1 MLLGHLRVL
10 GTLQTPCTELR
21 CCCAE
26 LPEPPCSPSHS
37 FCLQGEREEEKSR
50 LELSL
55 HLLAELRAKCQIT
68 SDTAP
73 KGRTRSP
80 GAPLIS
86 GGTYGGTGSGAGT
99 WMPTFPRRAEWGD
112 GWLGVPLPRLAGRI
126 PTAAPETFLLR
137 FPWKRGIFF
146 SPKLSCLPALSA
158 QLEAPLPE
166 PHGTMVWR
174 ELLVR
179 LARYLRPCLQ
189 SQSPAVELGQRRP
202 PARSVSVPDQDVLM
216 GGEGPR
222 RRIVTCSA
230 HPVTSTAQPEKISS
244 LLGKYPGR
252 VTREPSLQPQPSC
265 SVSPWD

>member
-10 GTLQTPCTELR
+10 GTLQTPCTELW

-26 LPEPPCSPSHS
+26 LPEPPCSPSRS

-86 GGTYGGTGSGAGT
+86 GGTYGGTGSGAGSWT
-99 WMPTFPRRAEWGD
+99 PAFPRRAEWGD

-126 PTAAPETFLLR
+126 PTAAPETFLRR

-158 QLEAPLPE
+158 QLEPLCQSPTGRWFGGSCWFGWRGTFGRVCGARARLWSWGSADP
-166 PHGTMVWR
+166 PHGAF
-174 ELLVR
+174 L
-179 LARYLRPCLQ
+179 CQ
-189 SQSPAVELGQRRP
+189 
-202 PARSVSVPDQDVLM
+202 
-216 GGEGPR
+216 
-222 RRIVTCSA
+222 
-230 HPVTSTAQPEKISS
+230 
-244 LLGKYPGR
+244 
-252 VTREPSLQPQPSC
+252 TRMS
-265 SVSPWD
+265 